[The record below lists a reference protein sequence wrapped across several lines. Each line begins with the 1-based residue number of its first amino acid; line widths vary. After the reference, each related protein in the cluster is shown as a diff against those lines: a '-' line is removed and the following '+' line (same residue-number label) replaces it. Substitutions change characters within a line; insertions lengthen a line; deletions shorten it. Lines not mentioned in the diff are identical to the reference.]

1 MGYFIRNTNENSFL
15 IDNEDLIGHT
25 INSTGKWESTIEDVI
40 KSLVNA
46 EDFVINVGA
55 NIGYHTIKMANIT
68 NKVIAFEPQQKIY
81 NQLCANIYIND
92 CNEKITA
99 YKLGL
104 GDTRTFARMESL
116 VDNPFLKSGNYMNY
130 GGISIKENATGEQI
144 EIVTLD
150 EFGFK
155 PDFILM
161 DAEGFEDKILQG
173 SINTLQY
180 FKPTMLLEIWDNK
193 KSKIF
198 YTLKHL
204 GYEIFWSKDIG
215 ENYVV
220 IHPEFKNYESQKNS
234 LKDFRSY

>member
-1 MGYFIRNTNENSFL
+1 
-15 IDNEDLIGHT
+15 
-25 INSTGKWESTIEDVI
+25 
-40 KSLVNA
+40 
-46 EDFVINVGA
+46 
-55 NIGYHTIKMANIT
+55 
-68 NKVIAFEPQQKIY
+68 
-81 NQLCANIYIND
+81 
-92 CNEKITA
+92 
-99 YKLGL
+99 
-104 GDTRTFARMESL
+104 MESL

-234 LKDFRSY
+234 LKDLNFSELCFSYDKCDIE